1 MSARVKLELR
11 LNTVPRA
18 IVQRAARGLLAQV
31 LHSASGPRPA
41 AGGGVEME
49 KLGVNDF
56 EYRVLAAG
64 DWELGRLHDYIK
76 EQRQAGWVV
85 DSAYGG
91 ARDEGE
97 GGAAALQLWLRRERQ
112 PQLMTS

>member
-1 MSARVKLELR
+1 MSARVRLELR
-11 LNTVPRA
+11 LNTAPLA
-18 IVQRAARGLLAQV
+18 TVQSAARGLMAQI
-31 LHSASGPRPA
+31 LEGAQGAAPA
-41 AGGGVEME
+41 AGGVELE
-49 KLGVNDF
+49 SLKVDDC

-85 DSAYGG
+85 DTAYG
-91 ARDEGE
+91 ATENAGE

-112 PQLMTS
+112 QQLRAS